1 MQQKQKFNSEKRDTF
16 YLSFMFVACC
26 GALIWQIFF
35 PELAEK
41 FSVWGTAYGW
51 QREIAIWNAGLI
63 LSIAYACLKRKK
75 EFMKILTL
83 QSALLCLGLGFNHLI
98 TLFNNFALTNIIHIL
113 GVLEVMLLGGIW
125 GIALLIRPCLKNRED
140 CVKSTRLR

>member
-125 GIALLIRPCLKNRED
+125 GIALLIREK
-140 CVKSTRLR
+140 

>member
-1 MQQKQKFNSEKRDTF
+1 MQEKRKFNSTKHYTF
-16 YLSFMFVACC
+16 YLSFMFIACC

-35 PELAEK
+35 PELAER

-51 QREIAIWNAGLI
+51 QREIVLWNVGLI
-63 LSIAYACLKRKK
+63 LSIAYSFLKRKK

-83 QSALLCLGLGFNHLI
+83 QSTLLCWGLGFNHLI
-98 TLFNNFALTNIIHIL
+98 ALFSNFSFLNIIHIL

-125 GIALLIRPCLKNRED
+125 GTILLIRAR
-140 CVKSTRLR
+140 

>member
-83 QSALLCLGLGFNHLI
+83 QSALLCLGWGSI
-98 TLFNNFALTNIIHIL
+98 T
-113 GVLEVMLLGGIW
+113 
-125 GIALLIRPCLKNRED
+125 
-140 CVKSTRLR
+140 